1 MKIQIRIKNPIRA
14 KADYAFAYEDGYIW
28 VYWGTGLYESQMH
41 KTDLNSQYFFGV
53 KDWNETAFSPKID
66 HKTYKMSDLVVHN
79 AKFVDATVNVD
90 GTDVDKTF
98 RLIDGH
104 NPKDNPQPW
113 AIELY
118 ANQSDRGWTG
128 PLPAGS
134 ERVLVKPL
142 VIGGVVFFVTFI
154 PDKNVCAGNG
164 ESWLMAVDFETG
176 LIPDYAVW
184 DINGDGMY
192 NDKDMI
198 DTGKK
203 DANGNPILVPPNG
216 IFMGRGQ
223 ASHLVY
229 HDGYLFF
236 TTTGS
241 GDEDNPD
248 GGAGGIAPNLSNLK
262 VRLRSWRQAN

>member
-1 MKIQIRIKNPIRA
+1 
-14 KADYAFAYEDGYIW
+14 
-28 VYWGTGLYESQMH
+28 
-41 KTDLNSQYFFGV
+41 
-53 KDWNETAFSPKID
+53 
-66 HKTYKMSDLVVHN
+66 
-79 AKFVDATVNVD
+79 VNIG

-98 RLIDGH
+98 RLIDGL

-118 ANQSDRGWTG
+118 ANQGDRGWTG

-142 VIGGVVFFVTFI
+142 VIGGVAFFVTFI

-184 DINGDGMY
+184 D
-192 NDKDMI
+192 
-198 DTGKK
+198 TGKK
-203 DANGNPILVPPNG
+203 DADGNAILAPPNG

-262 VRLRSWRQAN
+262 VRLRSWRQGS